1 MMQNFI
7 EKLTNNLIVAA
18 FVPSLVFCTLVI
30 VVFQAQVSS
39 SMTNLTSIYKE
50 IGVFVLFA
58 AFTISTA

>member
-39 SMTNLTSIYKE
+39 SMTNLTSI
-50 IGVFVLFA
+50 V
-58 AFTISTA
+58 TAQASNVIEQG